1 MFTRARLRI
10 AGLYVALL
18 GLIVVVVAGSL
29 VLLAARDARQT
40 ADQELRLRAEGLA
53 AQVQRSGTA
62 SPAPPRHDEEDEGED
77 EHERDDRDRALER
90 AGFLTYVLPVAAG
103 EPAPVAS
110 GGIPGLPDEAAAREA
125 LNAGSGRYT
134 TVALP
139 QGRVRLYSLPV
150 RRNGEVVAV
159 VQVVRSQTFVDAT
172 VRRLLLGLLAS
183 ALVGLAAAAL
193 AGYWLAGRTL
203 QPIADALQR
212 QRDFVADASHE
223 LRTPLAVIRGNI
235 EHMRR
240 APDQPVR
247 AYDDVMEDI
256 EAESE
261 RLGRLVSGLLT
272 LTRAD
277 DSRVQLQWS
286 RVDLSALMQAL
297 AREVAPLAEAK
308 ELALRT
314 TIQQGVSVYGDADR
328 LHELGL
334 ILLDNAIRY
343 TAAGHVSLEL
353 EVAGATAVLRVAD
366 TGPGIAPA
374 HLPRIFDR
382 FYRAPAARSSEAGG
396 TGLGLAIA
404 RWIAEAHGGRITV
417 MSTVGQG
424 STFTVHL
431 PRRAAKQAVV
441 AGS

>member
-40 ADQELRLRAEGLA
+40 ADLELRLRAEGLA
-53 AQVQRSGTA
+53 AQVLRGGPA
-62 SPAPPRHDEEDEGED
+62 SPAPPRRGEEDDGD
-77 EHERDDRDRALER
+77 DHGRDGRDRALER
-90 AGFLTYVLPVAAG
+90 AGFLTYVLPIAAG
-103 EPAPVAS
+103 GPATAAS

-125 LNAGSGRYT
+125 LNAGGGQYT
-134 TVALP
+134 TLALP

-150 RRNGEVVAV
+150 RRNGDVVAV

-172 VRRLLLGLLAS
+172 VRRLLVSLLVS
-183 ALVGLAAAAL
+183 AVVGLAAAAL

-203 QPIADALQR
+203 RPIADALQR

-240 APDQPVR
+240 APDKPVR

-272 LTRAD
+272 LARAD
-277 DSRVQLQWS
+277 DGRVQLRWS
-286 RVDLSALMQAL
+286 RVDLTALMQAL

-308 ELALRT
+308 GLALRT
-314 TIQQGVSVYGDADR
+314 AIEPGVSVYGDADR

-353 EVAGATAVLRVAD
+353 ELAGATAVLRVAD
-366 TGPGIAPA
+366 TGPGIAPE

-382 FYRAPAARSSEAGG
+382 FYRTPAARSSEAGG

-417 MSTVGQG
+417 TSAIGQG
-424 STFTVHL
+424 STFTVYL
-431 PRRAAKQAVV
+431 PRRAAKQAAD